1 MKKLACFI
9 MVFVLI
15 SGLGF
20 TFVDGSCQRP
30 LPWQAGRC
38 REMEQAILDSTV
50 QIVFHGW
57 LEVENG
63 YEVERI
69 WGTRSHATVIDGRY
83 LLTHN
88 HFGLPL
94 SQVQIY
100 NKYSNGS
107 LSGLSIY
114 RTDGTAVLERVP
126 LDIFVVTAEQR
137 ETVLLDFGIVAGEG
151 FFTHLGLASAPVAQ
165 YDNFHLNPS
174 DEVAQIDQDSQ
185 GNTKVVWSRITS
197 IYQDNGLPMTVVDN
211 YVEKGTSGG
220 GLFLNGQHIGNNW
233 LQFVHID
240 PDTNKEYPR
249 SVVALN
255 TLIIDNIQNSTQ

>member
-1 MKKLACFI
+1 MKTLAWLI
-9 MVFVLI
+9 MVLVLI

-20 TFVDGSCQRP
+20 TLVDVSCQRP
-30 LPWQAGRC
+30 FPWQVGQC
-38 REMEQAILDSTV
+38 RAMEQAILDSTV

-63 YEVERI
+63 YEVEKI

-100 NKYSNGS
+100 NQYSNGS
-107 LSGLSIY
+107 LSGISIY
-114 RTDGTAVLERVP
+114 RTDGTAVLDHAP
-126 LDIFVVTAEQR
+126 LDVFVVKVEEG
-137 ETVLLDFGIVAGEG
+137 ETVLLDFGTIAGEG
-151 FFTHLGLASAPVAQ
+151 FFTQKGFGSALLSQ
-165 YDNFHLNPS
+165 YGNVQLVPG
-174 DEVAQIDQDSQ
+174 DEVAQIDWDGQ
-185 GNTKVVWSRITS
+185 GNTLVVWSRIKS
-197 IYQDNGLPMTVVDN
+197 VYQDNGLPKAVVDN
-211 YVEKGTSGG
+211 YIESGASGG

-233 LQFVHID
+233 AHLIQTDPNTNID
-240 PDTNKEYPR
+240 YPR

-255 TLIIDNIQNSTQ
+255 TLIIDTIQN